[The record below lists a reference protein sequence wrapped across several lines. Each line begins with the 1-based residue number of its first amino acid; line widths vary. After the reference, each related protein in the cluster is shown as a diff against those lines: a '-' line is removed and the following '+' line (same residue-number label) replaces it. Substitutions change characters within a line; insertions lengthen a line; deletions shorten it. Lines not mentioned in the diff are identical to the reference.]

1 MNVSVNISRVRT
13 QGLGKDARGRK
24 LVYGLY
30 ASKSWQQYL
39 RGVLKIEEAVR
50 MAFVWPSVPRGVV
63 EEGKSALVAQTG
75 DLL

>member
-1 MNVSVNISRVRT
+1 M
-13 QGLGKDARGRK
+13 
-24 LVYGLY
+24 
-30 ASKSWQQYL
+30 
-39 RGVLKIEEAVR
+39 EEAVR